1 MPKRLRMLS
10 SQMLI
15 NPFEYKAL
23 SLIDGCIFIEFMH
36 TLKGVASV
44 QTTKPVQEP
53 KLGSSLAVP
62 VGNPN
67 ENPNF
72 NQVVPVL
79 VQGNA
84 LKAFRYR
91 LFHVLYQNV
100 VIIMALIRKLDRC
113 LTPPSNQGGG
123 CLFLYPLTKFL

>member
-1 MPKRLRMLS
+1 MLS

-84 LKAFRYR
+84 LKR
-91 LFHVLYQNV
+91 LKTLGRAVS
-100 VIIMALIRKLDRC
+100 VIEMAPPFQLVSAAGSLLDPPPQTREGGVC
-113 LTPPSNQGGG
+113 FCTP
-123 CLFLYPLTKFL
+123 

>member
-1 MPKRLRMLS
+1 MSILM
-10 SQMLI
+10 
-15 NPFEYKAL
+15 KAL
-23 SLIDGCIFIEFMH
+23 IIRGCVYINRFFFVSFEPY
-36 TLKGVASV
+36 KRGSASV
-44 QTTKPVQEP
+44 QTTKPVQEQEP

-84 LKAFRYR
+84 LKAFRHR

-100 VIIMALIRKLDRC
+100 VIVMALIRQLDRC
-113 LTPPSNQGGG
+113 LTPPLKPGRGVFVFVPPN
-123 CLFLYPLTKFL
+123 

>member
-1 MPKRLRMLS
+1 MMVCLDGTESL
-10 SQMLI
+10 
-15 NPFEYKAL
+15 NPLVSIVFRPFATKEFAISEGYYKG
-23 SLIDGCIFIEFMH
+23 S
-36 TLKGVASV
+36 ASV

-84 LKAFRYR
+84 LKR
-91 LFHVLYQNV
+91 LKTLGRAVS
-100 VIIMALIRKLDRC
+100 VIEMAPLFQLVSAAGS
-113 LTPPSNQGGG
+113 LLAPPLKPGRGVFVFVPPN
-123 CLFLYPLTKFL
+123 

>member
-1 MPKRLRMLS
+1 MLS

-72 NQVVPVL
+72 NQVVPGL

-84 LKAFRYR
+84 LKAFWFR

-113 LTPPSNQGGG
+113 LTPPPQTREGGV
-123 CLFLYPLTKFL
+123 CFCTP

>member
-1 MPKRLRMLS
+1 MVCLDGTESL
-10 SQMLI
+10 
-15 NPFEYKAL
+15 NPLVSIVFRPFATKEFAISEGYYKG
-23 SLIDGCIFIEFMH
+23 S
-36 TLKGVASV
+36 ASV

-100 VIIMALIRKLDRC
+100 VIVMALIRQPDRC
-113 LTPPSNQGGG
+113 LTPPSNQEGGR
-123 CLFLYPLTKFL
+123 LFSYPLTKFL

>member
-1 MPKRLRMLS
+1 M
-10 SQMLI
+10 
-15 NPFEYKAL
+15 KAL
-23 SLIDGCIFIEFMH
+23 ITKGCVYINRFFFVSFEPYK
-36 TLKGVASV
+36 KGSASV

-62 VGNPN
+62 VGNPS

-84 LKAFRYR
+84 LKDFRYR

-100 VIIMALIRKLDRC
+100 VIIMALIQLPDRC
-113 LTPPSNQGGG
+113 LTPPLKPGRGAFVFVPPN
-123 CLFLYPLTKFL
+123 

>member
-1 MPKRLRMLS
+1 MYINRFFFVSFEPYKRGS
-10 SQMLI
+10 
-15 NPFEYKAL
+15 
-23 SLIDGCIFIEFMH
+23 
-36 TLKGVASV
+36 ASV
-44 QTTKPVQEP
+44 QTTKPVQEQEP

-100 VIIMALIRKLDRC
+100 VIVMALIQLPDRC

-123 CLFLYPLTKFL
+123 RLFSYPLTKFL

>member
-1 MPKRLRMLS
+1 MVCLDGTESL
-10 SQMLI
+10 
-15 NPFEYKAL
+15 NPLVSIVFRPFATKEFAISDGYYKG
-23 SLIDGCIFIEFMH
+23 S
-36 TLKGVASV
+36 ASV

-100 VIIMALIRKLDRC
+100 VIIRALIRKLDRC
-113 LTPPSNQGGG
+113 LTPPLKPGRGVFVFVPPN
-123 CLFLYPLTKFL
+123 

>member
-100 VIIMALIRKLDRC
+100 VTIMALIRQLDRC
-113 LTPPSNQGGG
+113 LTPPLKPGRGVFVFVPPN
-123 CLFLYPLTKFL
+123 

>member
-1 MPKRLRMLS
+1 MSILM
-10 SQMLI
+10 
-15 NPFEYKAL
+15 KAL
-23 SLIDGCIFIEFMH
+23 IIRGCVYINRFFFVSFEPY
-36 TLKGVASV
+36 KRGSASV

-53 KLGSSLAVP
+53 KLGSSLGVFRLA
-62 VGNPN
+62 NSN

-84 LKAFRYR
+84 LKAFRHR

-100 VIIMALIRKLDRC
+100 VIVMALIRRLDRC
-113 LTPPSNQGGG
+113 LTPPIKPGRGVFVFVPPN
-123 CLFLYPLTKFL
+123 

>member
-100 VIIMALIRKLDRC
+100 VIIMALIRKLDRR
-113 LTPPSNQGGG
+113 LTPPLKPGRGVFVFVPPN
-123 CLFLYPLTKFL
+123 

>member
-1 MPKRLRMLS
+1 M
-10 SQMLI
+10 
-15 NPFEYKAL
+15 KAL
-23 SLIDGCIFIEFMH
+23 IIRGCVYINRFFFVSFEPY
-36 TLKGVASV
+36 KRGSASV

-100 VIIMALIRKLDRC
+100 VIIMALIRKLDRR
-113 LTPPSNQGGG
+113 LTPPPQTREGGV
-123 CLFLYPLTKFL
+123 CFCTP

>member
-1 MPKRLRMLS
+1 MYINRFFFVSFEPYKRGS
-10 SQMLI
+10 
-15 NPFEYKAL
+15 
-23 SLIDGCIFIEFMH
+23 
-36 TLKGVASV
+36 ASV

-84 LKAFRYR
+84 LKR
-91 LFHVLYQNV
+91 LKTLGRAVS
-100 VIIMALIRKLDRC
+100 VIEMAPPFQLVSAAGSLLD
-113 LTPPSNQGGG
+113 PSLKPGRGV
-123 CLFLYPLTKFL
+123 FVFVPLN